1 VVDAVPAAHGRRRV
15 SPLTAGLLALLVPM
29 AVIAVINL
37 VAAPRLHRLAP
48 APGGPLV
55 SVLVPAR
62 DEETNLRRLLPALA
76 ASGYPDLEVVI
87 LDDGSRD
94 GTAAIARSRANEDPR
109 FRLVDGLEPPPG
121 WTGKN
126 WACHQLSHHAR
137 GELLIFCDADVVPG
151 PHAVGRTVTALSRDG
166 ADVVTA
172 FPDHD
177 RGGWFEEAV
186 VPLVAKLPVAGL
198 LVLPL
203 VRRTKTAALAVGN
216 GQWFAWRRDAY
227 LAVGRHAAVRND
239 VLEDVRLARLAKRS
253 GLELAPFIAT
263 RDLGVR
269 MYRAPRQVW
278 EGFVKNVY
286 ALAGGKDRT
295 AGPIIALFAL
305 AMAGPLV
312 LPLVP
317 GAGPLAW
324 APLVLLGGIRLSASA
339 LFRDGI
345 RTVVLHPVAVP
356 AVLALAVT
364 SRLRHRSGRVSWKGR
379 YLRTE
384 GWG

>member
-1 VVDAVPAAHGRRRV
+1 VSGPVVVLTVVLAVMVLVAA
-15 SPLTAGLLALLVPM
+15 LNLL
-29 AVIAVINL
+29 
-37 VAAPRLHRLAP
+37 AAPRLHRVLP
-48 APGGPLV
+48 ARVGPRV
-55 SVLVPAR
+55 SVLIPAR
-62 DEETNLRRLLPALA
+62 DEEDNLRRLLPALRT
-76 ASGYPDLEVVI
+76 SPYPDLEILV
-87 LDDGSRD
+87 LDDGSTD
-94 GTAAIARSRANEDPR
+94 GTPAVIREHASADPR
-109 FRLVDGLEPPPG
+109 VTAMEGREPPAG
-121 WTGKN
+121 WNGKN
-126 WACHQLSHHAR
+126 WACHQLSKRAS
-137 GELLIFCDADVVPG
+137 GEVLLFCDADVYPA
-151 PHAVGRTVTALSRDG
+151 PEAVARTVAAMVDGGVDALTALPR
-166 ADVVTA
+166 
-172 FPDHD
+172 HE